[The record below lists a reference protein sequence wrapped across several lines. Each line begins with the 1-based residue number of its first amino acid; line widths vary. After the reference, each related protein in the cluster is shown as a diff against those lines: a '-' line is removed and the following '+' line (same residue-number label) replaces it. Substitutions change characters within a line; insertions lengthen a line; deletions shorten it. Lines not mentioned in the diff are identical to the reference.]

1 MQNIEFKS
9 ELRDRELAEAIL
21 LRTGGVRVA
30 SLEQSDTYFRI
41 PDGRL
46 KRRQCVDE
54 PVEWIFYHRPN
65 SSAPKLSQFTIYTER
80 EAIERFGANPM
91 PVWLIVNKQRD
102 MWIHGPLRV
111 HLDRVIG
118 LGEFLEIEALVTP
131 KRPEANCRRA
141 VEKLRGILSPALG
154 EPISTGYADL
164 LSQEVTA

>member
-1 MQNIEFKS
+1 MQNIEYKA

-30 SLEQSDTYFRI
+30 SLEQSDTYYRI
-41 PDGRL
+41 ADGRL

-54 PVEWIFYHRPN
+54 PVEWIYYHRPN
-65 SSAPKLSQFTIYTER
+65 SSGPKLSQFTIYTER
-80 EAIERFGANPM
+80 EALERFGAQPI
-91 PVWLIVNKQRD
+91 PVWVIVNKQRE

-131 KRPEANCRRA
+131 KRPELDCCRA
-141 VEKLRGILSPALG
+141 VEKLRAILGPVLG
-154 EPISTGYADL
+154 EPISAGYADL
-164 LSQEVTA
+164 LSHEVPV